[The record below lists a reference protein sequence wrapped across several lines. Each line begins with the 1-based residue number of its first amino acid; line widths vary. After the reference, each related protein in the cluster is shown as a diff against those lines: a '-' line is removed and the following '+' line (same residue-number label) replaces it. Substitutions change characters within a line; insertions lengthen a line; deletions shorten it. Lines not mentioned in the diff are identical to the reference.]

1 MIELTSVRYAYPEN
15 HGLHIDRKT
24 GLQEYT
30 FLHFYDTVQLE
41 YQGRWIETA
50 PHAVIV
56 YDRLVPQHFKT
67 DRMLTH
73 DWFHFRGDLSEILA
87 DSGLE
92 LNKLYYPAR
101 YDDISRCVLEIEE
114 EFYGG
119 RPGHDRMARLKT
131 EELFILLGRAV
142 HAEAETAVDQKTIE
156 KLRHLRGRVFSSLG
170 ENWSVIRMAE
180 QISFSESRFYS
191 IYKEVFG
198 ITPLADLIK
207 ARVNSAENMLLFG
220 QKSVAEIASEL
231 GYQNTTHFIRQF
243 KKFTGLSPALYRK
256 RYRG

>member
-1 MIELTSVRYAYPEN
+1 
-15 HGLHIDRKT
+15 
-24 GLQEYT
+24 
-30 FLHFYDTVQLE
+30 
-41 YQGRWIETA
+41 
-50 PHAVIV
+50 
-56 YDRLVPQHFKT
+56 
-67 DRMLTH
+67 
-73 DWFHFRGDLSEILA
+73 
-87 DSGLE
+87 
-92 LNKLYYPAR
+92 
-101 YDDISRCVLEIEE
+101 
-114 EFYGG
+114 
-119 RPGHDRMARLKT
+119 
-131 EELFILLGRAV
+131 
-142 HAEAETAVDQKTIE
+142 
-156 KLRHLRGRVFSSLG
+156 
-170 ENWSVIRMAE
+170 MAE